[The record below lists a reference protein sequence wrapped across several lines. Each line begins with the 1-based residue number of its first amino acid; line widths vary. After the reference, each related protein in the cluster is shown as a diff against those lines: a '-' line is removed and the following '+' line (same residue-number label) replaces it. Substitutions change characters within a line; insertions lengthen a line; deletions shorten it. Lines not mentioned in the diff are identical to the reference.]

1 MFAAARGA
9 RPAGEP
15 AREGAAKRA
24 RGARR
29 GDNRHRDRWAAS
41 LRRGPRGALE
51 DPPGTLRD
59 VCVIFCSPKTAS
71 NVGAMARACAAFECC
86 DFRVAT
92 PLCDVECRACV
103 NAAKGAQWLVPSA
116 ADAHA
121 SLEDALRGTVGT
133 VVGFHPWRLDDA
145 EAEASRA
152 RFDDLAALTAAYPGG
167 GEDGGKLA
175 LVFGNEA
182 DGLSERELAL
192 CDALCSIPMGR
203 LIESLSVTH
212 AAVIALS
219 RFFEA
224 REASAEARRW
234 F

>member
-1 MFAAARGA
+1 M
-9 RPAGEP
+9 
-15 AREGAAKRA
+15 
-24 RGARR
+24 
-29 GDNRHRDRWAAS
+29 
-41 LRRGPRGALE
+41 
-51 DPPGTLRD
+51 
-59 VCVIFCSPKTAS
+59 
-71 NVGAMARACAAFECC
+71 
-86 DFRVAT
+86 
-92 PLCDVECRACV
+92 
-103 NAAKGAQWLVPSA
+103 
-116 ADAHA
+116 
-121 SLEDALRGTVGT
+121 
-133 VVGFHPWRLDDA
+133 VGFHPWRLDDA

-224 REASAEARRW
+224 REASAEARRR